1 VTGSVPSPRPH
12 RPARYADIT
21 PLIDAAGGMYAG
33 SRAEIAAATA
43 AALLQY
49 GREEAPTPPDT
60 ADEARFV
67 HLAEQVGI
75 DTLAELWR
83 DADPVSL
90 PGALFAL
97 YLLRQW
103 CHGHGDEVA
112 RLWRAGAPYAPAD
125 AVVAGVADAAD
136 PGALRDV
143 SDAVLRGIY
152 RGDLDVALE
161 RAAALF
167 RVFAVGRDELA
178 AASDDSAARQLADR
192 NRRAA
197 TDLASAAH
205 RWREGTLH

>member
-1 VTGSVPSPRPH
+1 V
-12 RPARYADIT
+12 T
-21 PLIDAAGGMYAG
+21 PLVDAAGGVPPN
-33 SRAEIAAATA
+33 SRAEVAAATA
-43 AALLQY
+43 AVLLTQ
-49 GREEAPTPPDT
+49 GRDQGGASI

-67 HLAEQVGI
+67 CLAEQVGLE
-75 DTLAELWR
+75 TLAELWR

-103 CHGHGDEVA
+103 CHARSEEVA

-125 AVVAGVADAAD
+125 AVVAGVAEAAD
-136 PGALRDV
+136 PGSLRDV
-143 SDAVLRGIY
+143 ADAVLRGIY

-167 RVFAVGRDELA
+167 RVLAVGRDELA
-178 AASDDSAARQLADR
+178 QSNDDEEGRLLAAR

-197 TDLASAAH
+197 TDLASAAR
-205 RWREGTLH
+205 RWRDGTLR